1 VPDPLEQSADSLAA
15 VERVVREA
23 GAYLASLPTAPV
35 RLARSDEAAE
45 AFGGRYRR
53 KGSERSAP
61 STS

>member
-1 VPDPLEQSADSLAA
+1 MPDPLEQSADSLAA